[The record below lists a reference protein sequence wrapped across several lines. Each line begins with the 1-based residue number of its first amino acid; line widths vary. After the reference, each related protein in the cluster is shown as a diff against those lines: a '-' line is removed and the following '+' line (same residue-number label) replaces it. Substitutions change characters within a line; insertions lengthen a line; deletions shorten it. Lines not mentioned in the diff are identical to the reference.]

1 MKLLNDLSKEI
12 SGSVLV
18 IGYEENSTLVKT
30 LKESK
35 KTTIVYTLNSNGN
48 TILKR
53 QNKKKKLNGEKDINI
68 KKLSKELKKQR
79 QSFDYIICN
88 FETILPFFRGFIK
101 NSILTAN
108 KKIYLHDN
116 VSTYNADEIIYRY
129 QRYGC
134 KIKKE
139 EEKGMYL
146 ITINSEKIKLSKFK
160 LFIYKIRDLFYDF
173 FEFIGNV
180 LIG

>member
-53 QNKKKKLNGEKDINI
+53 QNKKKMRRK
-68 KKLSKELKKQR
+68 
-79 QSFDYIICN
+79 
-88 FETILPFFRGFIK
+88 
-101 NSILTAN
+101 
-108 KKIYLHDN
+108 
-116 VSTYNADEIIYRY
+116 
-129 QRYGC
+129 
-134 KIKKE
+134 
-139 EEKGMYL
+139 
-146 ITINSEKIKLSKFK
+146 
-160 LFIYKIRDLFYDF
+160 
-173 FEFIGNV
+173 
-180 LIG
+180 